1 MIAPKEE
8 NTDSNQQQLELVP
21 TEPPYQVVITTM
33 NETQEYAN
41 YQLVPV
47 TEATESS
54 AKDALAEKCREFVK
68 RMNKMR
74 REQKQKILIRH
85 KKLE

>member
-21 TEPPYQVVITTM
+21 TEPSYQVVITTM

-54 AKDALAEKCREFVK
+54 AKDVLAEKCREFVK